1 MIAIKNATLVMRDHF
16 IPNAVIFVEDG
27 KIALKNKNASDAIVG
42 GTVVFRNETS
52 QLTATAALSF
62 GTNAKARF
70 EIPEA
75 GLKTGVTPI
84 SAPTIT
90 FSEGT
95 KLEAEAEAFRK
106 ALKKT
111 RLTLAT
117 ASGTLTVPDAV
128 LAAANMNAESTG
140 CLFIKEGNTLSVEI
154 SRNVGFSIVVR

>member
-1 MIAIKNATLVMRDHF
+1 M
-16 IPNAVIFVEDG
+16 
-27 KIALKNKNASDAIVG
+27 
-42 GTVVFRNETS
+42 
-52 QLTATAALSF
+52 SF

-106 ALKKT
+106 ALKKKT
-111 RLTLAT
+111 RLMLAT

-128 LAAANMNAESTG
+128 LAAANRNAPETG
-140 CLFIKEGNTLSVEI
+140 CFFIKEGNTLSVEI
-154 SRNVGFSIVVR
+154 SRDVGFSIVVR